1 MIQDPLGQLVVL
13 VAVVWVSLALT
24 GRYAW
29 AERFSAVLW
38 ILLLAA
44 LASNLGLIPTEA
56 PLYGQLIGLAVPLAV
71 SLILFKVDLSDLRTA
86 GRPMIVAFALAALG
100 TVVGVVVASVV
111 TAPWLEPVL
120 GDDSWKIAGPYVGTY
135 VGGSL
140 NFFALW
146 EGLEIGSP
154 DLFAAANAVDNLS
167 ILPLYAIWVSVPL
180 WLAGR
185 FPVKAIWRAAEADP
199 DAADANQAAA
209 SGDAVAAGGAT
220 EEPGRFVPSDIAA
233 LLLLAFGVIW
243 ASGLLKTHVV
253 DEFASGVP
261 EILIVTTLALL
272 LGQIPAVKRLDGAW
286 NLGNLAFYLF
296 FAAIGALINVVNA
309 IVLSPIL
316 FVFVLIVI
324 VLHMLVTYGG
334 GRLLGMDLGVLTIAS
349 VATKA
354 GPPLVLPMAEQKGW
368 QHLALPGVLV
378 GLLGYAIGNYV
389 GFGAAY
395 LVRALI
401 G

>member
-13 VAVVWVSLALT
+13 LAVVWISISLT
-24 GRYAW
+24 SRYAW

-38 ILLLAA
+38 ILLLGA

-56 PLYGQLIGLAVPLAV
+56 PLYGQLIGLAVPVAV
-71 SLILFKVDLSDLRTA
+71 ALILFKVDLRDLRTA
-86 GRPMIVAFALAALG
+86 GRPMIAAFALAAIG

-120 GDDSWKIAGPYVGTY
+120 GEDSWKIAGPYVGTY

-146 EGLEIGSP
+146 EGLELGSP

-167 ILPLYAIWVSVPL
+167 ILPLYAIWVTVPL

-185 FPVKAIWRAAEADP
+185 FPVRSLWALESDVVESDVGGNVNAPAPNEDAGFVLAD
-199 DAADANQAAA
+199 
-209 SGDAVAAGGAT
+209 VVT
-220 EEPGRFVPSDIAA
+220 
-233 LLLLAFGVIW
+233 LMLLAFGVVW
-243 ASGLLKTHVV
+243 ASGLIKTHVI
-253 DEFASGVP
+253 DTFAPGVP
-261 EILIVTTLALL
+261 EILVVTTLALVM
-272 LGQIPAVKRLDGAW
+272 GQFRVIKRLQGAW
-286 NLGNLAFYLF
+286 SLGNLAFYLF

-324 VLHMLVTYGG
+324 VLHMTVTYGG

-349 VATKA
+349 IATKA

-368 QHLALPGVLV
+368 QHLALPGMLV
-378 GLLGYAIGNYV
+378 GLLGYAIGNYI

-395 LVRALI
+395 LVRSLI

>member
-1 MIQDPLGQLVVL
+1 MIQDPLGQFVVL
-13 VAVVWVSLALT
+13 LAVVWLSLFLT
-24 GRYAW
+24 KRYAW

-38 ILLLAA
+38 ILLLGA

-71 SLILFKVDLSDLRTA
+71 SLILFKVDLGDLRTA
-86 GRPMIVAFALAALG
+86 GRPMIAAFVLAAIG
-100 TVVGVVVASVV
+100 TVVGVVVASIV
-111 TAPWLEPVL
+111 TARWLEPVL
-120 GDDSWKIAGPYVGTY
+120 GEDSWKIAGPYVGTY

-146 EGLEIGSP
+146 EGLELGSP

-185 FPVKAIWRAAEADP
+185 FPVRSLWSLESAGDG
-199 DAADANQAAA
+199 ADAEEDLGTAANANAPAPGNETGFVLVDVA
-209 SGDAVAAGGAT
+209 S
-220 EEPGRFVPSDIAA
+220 
-233 LLLLAFGVIW
+233 LLLLAFGVVW
-243 ASGLLKTHVV
+243 SSGLIKTHVLDSFV
-253 DEFASGVP
+253 PGVP
-261 EILIVTTLALL
+261 EILVVTTLALA
-272 LGQIPAVKRLDGAW
+272 LGQLSVVKRLQGAW
-286 NLGNLAFYLF
+286 NLGNLTFYIF

-324 VLHMLVTYGG
+324 VLHMAVTYGG

-349 VATKA
+349 IATKA